1 MCVGK
6 CMGKD
11 PEGYIYQT
19 QSSGFLRGGGLEHR
33 DGVTIPVISYL
44 LIKNVIMYY
53 LQNGK

>member
-33 DGVTIPVISYL
+33 DGITTCYFIFTH
-44 LIKNVIMYY
+44 
-53 LQNGK
+53 